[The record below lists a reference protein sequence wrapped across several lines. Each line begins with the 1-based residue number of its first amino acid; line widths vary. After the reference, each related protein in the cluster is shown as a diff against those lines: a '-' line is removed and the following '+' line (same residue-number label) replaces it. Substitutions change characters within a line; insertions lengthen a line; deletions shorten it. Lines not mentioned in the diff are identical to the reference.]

1 MKGQFTQPVQVRP
14 QDVSVHL
21 GSDLGGGEGDR
32 AVEAPGT
39 SARSGGSASV
49 RAVTSES
56 RMTDMVTSG
65 SMSGAEKRS
74 DGPLGESVSERA
86 PLVLGAAGPGRHRA
100 SPRLYRSP
108 RRLKA
113 ALR

>member
-49 RAVTSES
+49 RAVTRVKPFRRASAQ
-56 RMTDMVTSG
+56 
-65 SMSGAEKRS
+65 GAEGRTPPRPESQSLNSTRS
-74 DGPLGESVSERA
+74 NCST
-86 PLVLGAAGPGRHRA
+86 A
-100 SPRLYRSP
+100 S
-108 RRLKA
+108 
-113 ALR
+113 